1 MGRRNGATEKE
12 SMKQPKY
19 IHSFEVVR
27 RLPAPLEGLTRLA
40 SNFRWSWNHAARD
53 IFRAIDKTAWLESG
67 HNPIAF
73 LNDLDSDRVEK
84 LASDEGFV
92 TRVNDAVTEL
102 DNYLKAETW
111 FDTEFPGMREGHSV
125 AYFCFEFGLTEGLPI
140 YSGGLGVLA
149 GDHLKASSD
158 LGLPLVGI
166 GLLYNRGYFR
176 QRLTYDGWQ
185 QEIYPT
191 YDFTQMPITLI
202 RNEDGTPVTVS
213 VEFPDRTVTL
223 QIWRA
228 DVGRIPLYLLDSNV
242 LENQADDK
250 SITDSLYSGD
260 EEMRIRQEMILGIG
274 GYKAIRALG
283 IKPTVCHMNEGHAA
297 FLSME
302 RIRQTMVEE
311 SVDFRTARAAVVH
324 GNVFTTHTPVP
335 AGFDLFRPELLERY
349 LGRTVSEVGLG
360 FQEFLRLGRINP
372 NDNGTPFNMA
382 VLAMETANRVNG
394 VAKLHA
400 KVTRTL
406 FSDRWSDW
414 PEDEVPIGAVTNGI
428 HTMTWI
434 SRRFAALFDEYLGTE
449 WRRRPDLPENWEGV
463 ENIPDEDLWLAMEAQ
478 RGDLVRY
485 VRKKL
490 GTSQER
496 VDYGVEGQVLDPRVL
511 TVGFA
516 RRFATYKR
524 GSLMLSD
531 RDRLKALLFHAD
543 RPVQIVV
550 SGKAHPRD
558 DGGKHIIQDLYTF
571 INEDGARARM
581 VFLEDYDMGVARQLV
596 QGVDVWL
603 NNPRRP
609 HEASGTSGM
618 KVVPNAGL
626 NVSILDGWWD
636 EAYDPEVGWAIGDR
650 GSSQDEGHQDWL
662 DGRALYHLLETDV
675 APLFYQRDADNIP
688 RAWVKKAKASIRHL
702 AGQFSTAR
710 MVADYATA
718 CYVPAMKSFEEASK
732 NGLNGAKEAL
742 QWRDKVSAGWNA
754 VKVLSVHDTA
764 SRRNDLGKTVQ
775 VTAEVDLG
783 SLTPEDVKVQAL
795 VGKVGNNRDLTQLR
809 TENLA
814 LKGGENGRYT
824 FVGTVLCDLAG
835 HQGYLVR
842 IVPSH
847 EGIPVP
853 AALQLIRW
861 ESA

>member
-1 MGRRNGATEKE
+1 MGRRNAASKPK

-19 IHSFEVVR
+19 THSFEVVR
-27 RLPAPLEGLTRLA
+27 RLPEPLEGLTRLA
-40 SNFRWSWNHAARD
+40 SNFRWSWNHSVRD
-53 IFRAIDKTAWLESG
+53 IFRAIDKTAWLETG

-73 LNDLDSDRVEK
+73 LNELDSARLDR
-84 LASDEGFV
+84 LANDEGFV
-92 TRVNDAVTEL
+92 ARVNDAVEEL
-102 DNYLKAETW
+102 DSYLKAETW
-111 FDTEFPGMREGHSV
+111 FDTEFPDMRAGHSV
-125 AYFCFEFGLTEGLPI
+125 AYFCFEFGITEGLPI

-158 LGLPLVGI
+158 LGLPLVGV

-191 YDFTQMPITLI
+191 YDFTQMPITLM
-202 RNEDGTPVTVS
+202 RNEDGTPITIS
-213 VEFPDRTVTL
+213 VEFPDRNVTL

-242 LENQADDK
+242 LENQAADQ

-274 GYKAIRALG
+274 GYKALRAVG
-283 IKPTVCHMNEGHAA
+283 VSPTVCHMNEGHAA
-297 FLSME
+297 FLSLE
-302 RIRQTMVEE
+302 RIRQTMVENG
-311 SVDFRTARAAVVH
+311 VDFRTARAAVVH

-349 LGRTVSEVGLG
+349 LGRSVSEVGLG
-360 FQEFLRLGRINP
+360 FGDFLRLGRIKP
-372 NDNGTPFNMA
+372 DDNGAAFNMA

-394 VAKLHA
+394 VSKLHA
-400 KVTRTL
+400 QVTRGM
-406 FSDRWSDW
+406 FSERWSDW

-434 SRRFAALFDEYLGTE
+434 SRRFANLFDEYLGTE
-449 WRRRPDLPENWEGV
+449 WRRRPDIPENWEGV
-463 ENIPDEDLWLAMEAQ
+463 DDIPDEDLWLAMEAQ

-485 VRKKL
+485 VRRQL
-490 GTSQER
+490 IGSQER

-531 RDRLKALLFHAD
+531 RERLKALLFHAD

-550 SGKAHPRD
+550 AGKAHPKD
-558 DGGKHIIQDLYTF
+558 DAGKHIIQDLYTF
-571 INEDGARARM
+571 INEGGARARM
-581 VFLEDYDMGVARQLV
+581 VFLEDYDIGVARQLV

-609 HEASGTSGM
+609 YEASGTSGM

-626 NVSILDGWWD
+626 NVSVLDGWWD
-636 EAYDPEVGWAIGDR
+636 EGYDPEVGWAIGDR
-650 GSSQDEGHQDWL
+650 ASSQDEGHQDWL

-675 APLFYQRDADNIP
+675 APLFYQRDADNVP
-688 RAWVKKAKASIRHL
+688 RAWVKKVKASIRRL

-710 MVADYATA
+710 MVGDYAKEY
-718 CYVPAMKSFEEASK
+718 YVPAMHAFDAAAKD
-732 NGLNGAKEAL
+732 GLSGAKSGLE
-742 QWRDKVSAGWNA
+742 WRDRVRGGWDA
-754 VKVLSVHDTA
+754 VKVVSVHDTA
-764 SRRNDLGKTVQ
+764 SRRNDLGSTVE
-775 VTAEVDLG
+775 VTAEVELG
-783 SLTPEDVKVQAL
+783 SLKPEDVRVQAL

-809 TENLA
+809 PDELTLV
-814 LKGGENGRYT
+814 GGENGSFT
-824 FVGTVLCDLAG
+824 FQGRVTCDMAG

-842 IVPSH
+842 VVPHNES
-847 EGIPVP
+847 IPIP
-853 AALQLIRW
+853 AAFQLVRW
-861 ESA
+861 EGA